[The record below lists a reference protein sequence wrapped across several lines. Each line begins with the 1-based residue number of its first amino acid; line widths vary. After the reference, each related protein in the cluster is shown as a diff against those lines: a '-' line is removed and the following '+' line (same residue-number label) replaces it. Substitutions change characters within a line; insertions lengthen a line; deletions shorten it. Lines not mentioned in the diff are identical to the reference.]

1 MVPAIARTDPEPTPD
16 PVVLTDTY
24 TSGDGAVS
32 DSEEFNIKIDFYGE
46 WDDVLKDDFI
56 NSADFLSSLITND
69 IVPDGYDYDDLT
81 ISATLT
87 EIDGV
92 GGILGRAGPTA
103 VWDTNGV
110 LDENDLTSQAIM
122 EFDVADAQTYESLGL
137 WDDIVLH
144 EMIHTLG
151 FGTLWDYHNLLET
164 TIDDN
169 GTRKPVDDTIS
180 SIIFTGE
187 MATYYNDGVNPL
199 VETDG
204 GEGTAYGHWDEET
217 YENELMTGYIDDPNY
232 LSQMSYGA
240 LDDMGYDINYLAIVE
255 IA

>member
-1 MVPAIARTDPEPTPD
+1 MLK
-16 PVVLTDTY
+16 VVLKVLIDTY
-24 TSGDGAVS
+24 TSGDNTVLVS
-32 DSEEFNIKIDFYGE
+32 DEFNIKIDFYGE
-46 WDDVLKDDFI
+46 WDDILKDDFI

-69 IVPDGYDYDDLT
+69 IAPDGFDDLT
-81 ISATLT
+81 ISATLM
-87 EIDGV
+87 EIDGEGAV
-92 GGILGRAGPTA
+92 LGRAGPTH
-103 VWDTNGV
+103 VWDDNGV

-122 EFDVADAQTYESLGL
+122 EFDVADATNYEELGL

-169 GTRKPVDDTIS
+169 GTKKPVDDIVS
-180 SIIFTGE
+180 AVFIGE
-187 MATYYNDGVNPL
+187 DATYYNDGINPL

-217 YENELMTGYIDDPNY
+217 YTNELMTGYIDSDGMY
-232 LSQMSYGA
+232 LSNMTYGS
-240 LDDMGYDINYLAIVE
+240 LDDMSYEINYGATVE